1 VREKDRTKR
10 ESKQER
16 RNSAVSS
23 KESLKSFH
31 VVVSD
36 FPDRSLRMGSGQ
48 CQSGIAAM
56 QNLHILKE
64 MLAQLKAFLI
74 SMEEGSLNRAAARMR
89 MSQSALSRQMQTLE
103 AEIGGP
109 LFERTSAGVRPTDA
123 GHALASSLPRVLA
136 DYEVAIAEARRLA
149 RGQRDLIRVGYL
161 GSAAQTFLNPALA
174 ELRRTHP
181 DVKIKLLD
189 LSPGEQ
195 IAALRKGE
203 IDLAL
208 VGQEGALASREFY
221 TRRLVTMPVAAVL
234 AADHR
239 LASRRS
245 IALKELRGERF
256 VSAPEA
262 DMPGRDRWIIQL
274 CRRAGFRPNFVQQ
287 GEGVAHM
294 FTLVSG
300 EGLVAL
306 VPEYLRDFPA
316 VGIAMVRLSD
326 RGASWDFLVAWQRG
340 RLSASMR
347 ALLDA
352 LPSPKCEGEPPPP

>member
-1 VREKDRTKR
+1 
-10 ESKQER
+10 
-16 RNSAVSS
+16 
-23 KESLKSFH
+23 
-31 VVVSD
+31 
-36 FPDRSLRMGSGQ
+36 
-48 CQSGIAAM
+48 
-56 QNLHILKE
+56 
-64 MLAQLKAFLI
+64 MLAQLKAFLV
-74 SMEEGSLNRAAARMR
+74 SMEEGSLNRAAARLR
-89 MSQSALSRQMQTLE
+89 MSQSSLTRQMQTLE

-109 LFERTSAGVRPTDA
+109 LFERTTSGVRPTDA

-136 DYEVAIAEARRLA
+136 DYDAAIAEARRLA
-149 RGQRDLIRVGYL
+149 RGQRDLIRIGYL

-181 DVKIKLLD
+181 EVKVKLLD

-208 VGQEGALASREFY
+208 IGQEGSLASREFY
-221 TRRLVTMPVAAVL
+221 TRKLVTMPVVAV
-234 AADHR
+234 ACGHS

-245 IALKELRGERF
+245 IPLKALRAERF
-256 VSAPEA
+256 ISAPEP

-287 GEGVAHM
+287 GDGVAHM

-306 VPEYLRDFPA
+306 APDYLRDFP
-316 VGIAMVRLSD
+316 VGGVAMVRLSD
-326 RGASWDFLVAWQRG
+326 SGASWDFLVAWQRG

-347 ALLDA
+347 GLLDA
-352 LPSPKCEGEPPPP
+352 LPSPKCETDSAP